1 MRSVDVGARTH
12 MMMMRMTAVIVAVVV
27 TRMKGEGGVQVW
39 IVEAF
44 FIGGDALLRV
54 AGRVFSADKD
64 YNVTTT
70 LIHPFRN
77 QNEDLI
83 LFYLN
88 WSCSR

>member
-1 MRSVDVGARTH
+1 MRSVAVGARTH

-27 TRMKGEGGVQVW
+27 TRMKGEGVQVW

-54 AGRVFSADKD
+54 AGRVLSADKD

-77 QNEDLI
+77 QN
-83 LFYLN
+83 
-88 WSCSR
+88 